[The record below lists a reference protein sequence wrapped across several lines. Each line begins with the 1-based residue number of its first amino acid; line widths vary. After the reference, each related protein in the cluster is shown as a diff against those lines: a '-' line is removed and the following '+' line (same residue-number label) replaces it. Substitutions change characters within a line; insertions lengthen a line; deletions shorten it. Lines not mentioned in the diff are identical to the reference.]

1 MLYIYIGHVPPHTI
15 IYEYGTQKY
24 IGVGGHLFAIAID
37 KSIKWGYEGA
47 VYGYAADEKL
57 LFHYIETFNA
67 EYLGILHKYQFII
80 DEKNAQ
86 KILEVYN
93 YEWNA

>member
-1 MLYIYIGHVPPHTI
+1 MVI
-15 IYEYGTQKY
+15 
-24 IGVGGHLFAIAID
+24 F
-37 KSIKWGYEGA
+37 
-47 VYGYAADEKL
+47 ADEKL